1 MPIPEMWERSFTYL
15 LMGVRSLSRHKIH
28 PTLKCKGPKP
38 LTLGMPLLPLL
49 GILPHTCKGCNG
61 WALYQWQRPYP
72 WFRKWLAVP
81 PPSQSGC
88 WRMNFVELP
97 SMDERSHYLPSPN
110 ATMLPPLI
118 FVHPGKGTFMK
129 LLHLHF
135 QKQRTLFLI
144 QYKLD
149 KICYM

>member
-38 LTLGMPLLPLL
+38 LMLGMPLLPLL

-72 WFRKWLAVP
+72 WFRKWFGSSTSITKWMLKDEL
-81 PPSQSGC
+81 C
-88 WRMNFVELP
+88 WAALHGWEEPLSSIPKCN
-97 SMDERSHYLPSPN
+97 N
-110 ATMLPPLI
+110 ATSSHLCTSWERDIYEAAPSSFSKTAYTFP
-118 FVHPGKGTFMK
+118 HPV
-129 LLHLHF
+129 
-135 QKQRTLFLI
+135 QI
-144 QYKLD
+144 W
-149 KICYM
+149 